1 MAEKNSAATVSRRS
15 SPRSYAIGSA
25 HGASSMHGGNEDAT
39 SYESFRRRFGG
50 RIGESVLV
58 HPKTLALDER
68 RLRVPT
74 YIFFCVAESLG
85 Y

>member
-1 MAEKNSAATVSRRS
+1 
-15 SPRSYAIGSA
+15 
-25 HGASSMHGGNEDAT
+25 MHGGNEDAT

-74 YIFFCVAESLG
+74 YIFFCVAELLG

>member
-1 MAEKNSAATVSRRS
+1 
-15 SPRSYAIGSA
+15 
-25 HGASSMHGGNEDAT
+25 MHSGNEDAT

-58 HPKTLALDER
+58 HTKTLSLDER

-74 YIFFCVAESLG
+74 YMFFCVAESSSF
-85 Y
+85 